1 MELAN
6 FGLRVSKLR
15 VDKGVSARDMSLG
28 IGKCANF
35 INKVERGKC
44 RPSMETFFDIC
55 EYLDI
60 SEQEFFDE
68 ENHHPQLIRGLLA
81 DCKELDDKSQTHVAG
96 IVKEL
101 IRNKR

>member
-1 MELAN
+1 MELVN
-6 FGLRVSKLR
+6 LGLRVAKLR
-15 VDKGVSARDMSLG
+15 AEKGVSARDMSLG

-60 SEQEFFDE
+60 STRDFFDE
-68 ENHHPQLIRGLLA
+68 ENQHPQLIRGLIE
-81 DCKELDDKSQTHVAG
+81 DCIELDQKSQSHVAG

>member
-55 EYLDI
+55 EYLNI

-68 ENHHPQLIRGLLA
+68 DNLHPQLIRGLVS
-81 DCKELDDKSQTHVAG
+81 DCMGLDDRSQLHVAG
-96 IVKEL
+96 IVREL
-101 IRNKR
+101 IKNKR

>member
-44 RPSMETFFDIC
+44 RPSMETLFDIC
-55 EYLDI
+55 EYLNI
-60 SEQEFFDE
+60 SAQEFFDE
-68 ENHHPQLIRGLLA
+68 ENPHPQLIRELVA
-81 DCKELDDKSQTHVAG
+81 DCKGLDDKSQLHVAG
-96 IVKEL
+96 IVREL